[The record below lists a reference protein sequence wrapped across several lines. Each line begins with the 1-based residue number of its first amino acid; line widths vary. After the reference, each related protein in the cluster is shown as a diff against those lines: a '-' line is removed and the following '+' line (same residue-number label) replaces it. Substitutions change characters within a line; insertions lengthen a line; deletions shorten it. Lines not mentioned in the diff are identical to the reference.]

1 MNTEN
6 DYKMFVARCNPSE
19 DFILPTLEELNQN
32 GIAIIHNVNKN
43 VVTRIM
49 YGTHDGPDLDENL
62 SRKFLTV
69 CKEIFLIEKD
79 QSINPINFEQM
90 TYNKIHYVD
99 IRPK

>member
-1 MNTEN
+1 
-6 DYKMFVARCNPSE
+6 
-19 DFILPTLEELNQN
+19 
-32 GIAIIHNVNKN
+32 
-43 VVTRIM
+43 M